1 MIKSLII
8 AKERI
13 VGLDV
18 VINVS
23 SSYLLNLGGKLKFYL
38 IFAHL
43 SLLTIKIKA
52 C

>member
-13 VGLDV
+13 VGLDG

-23 SSYLLNLGGKLKFYL
+23 SSYLLNLSSKTETEICPDFSP
-38 IFAHL
+38 II
-43 SLLTIKIKA
+43 S
-52 C
+52 

>member
-13 VGLDV
+13 VGLDG

-23 SSYLLNLGGKLKFYL
+23 SSYLLNLGSKLKFYL
-38 IFAHL
+38 IFAQL
-43 SLLTIKIKA
+43 SLDN
-52 C
+52 